1 MTRMD
6 RALAAMHAQDIDG
19 YLVFSPVNM
28 GYLCGFSSKD
38 CYVLISDR
46 VKALVTDTR
55 YTELAETSLASTP
68 FKVVPWRTPH
78 PPFEEAI
85 LSLCTEGKISR
96 LGFESDRMPFAIYA
110 RLAPLAQKSGVA
122 LVPIGGFD
130 QHLKVENSLVESLRY
145 QRDEEEMAYIKR
157 ACDISCQGLERTLER
172 FKHGML
178 VSEFA
183 RTLSEEMK
191 QLGADAHGGIVA
203 WPLSGPVSSM
213 PHGSSSDFPI
223 LEDSFLLIDFGASY
237 RGYSCDMTRTFVVG
251 KANAK
256 QRRIHQTVVQAQQA
270 GMGQLFTGNEAWK
283 VDDAARKVILESE
296 FAEYVFTYGAAHG
309 VGLEVHE
316 QPFCFAGNRQALACG
331 NTISIEPG
339 IYIPGEGGFRLE
351 DVVVIGPS
359 GPEYLTHFSRD
370 LIEL

>member
-6 RALAAMHAQDIDG
+6 RALAAMHALHIDG
-19 YLVFSPVNM
+19 YLVLSPVNM
-28 GYLCGFSSKD
+28 GYLCGFASKD
-38 CYVLISDR
+38 CYVLLGDK

-55 YTELAETSLASTP
+55 YTELAEAALASTP
-68 FKVVPWRTPH
+68 FRVVPWRTPY
-78 PPFEEAI
+78 PPFEEVI
-85 LSLCTEGKISR
+85 LSLCSAGGIAR
-96 LGFESDRMPFAIYA
+96 LGFESDRMPYAIFA
-110 RLAPLAQKSGVA
+110 RLQPIANQYGVT

-130 QHLKVENSLVESLRY
+130 QHLKVEDSLVETLRY
-145 QRDEEEMAYIKR
+145 TRDEEEMAYIKR

-191 QLGADAHGGIVA
+191 QLGADPHGGIAA

-270 GMGQLFTGNEAWK
+270 GMAQLIAGNEAWK
-283 VDDAARKVILESE
+283 VDDAARQVILDSE

-316 QPFCFAGNRQALACG
+316 QPFCFAGNKQALSCG
-331 NTISIEPG
+331 NTISLEPG

-351 DVVVIGPS
+351 DVLFIGPN
-359 GPEYLTHFSRD
+359 GPEYLTHFPRE